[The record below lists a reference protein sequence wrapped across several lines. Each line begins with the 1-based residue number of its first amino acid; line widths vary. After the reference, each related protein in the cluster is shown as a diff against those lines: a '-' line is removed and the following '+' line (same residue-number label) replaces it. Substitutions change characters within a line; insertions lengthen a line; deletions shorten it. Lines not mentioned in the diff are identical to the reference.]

1 MDNLTFPP
9 QSPLTKPNGL
19 ENTVDVNYVQ
29 YAVDRW
35 NKSPPDPDFKEILLA
50 EPYYPPET

>member
-35 NKSPPDPDFKEILLA
+35 NKSPPDPDFADILLA